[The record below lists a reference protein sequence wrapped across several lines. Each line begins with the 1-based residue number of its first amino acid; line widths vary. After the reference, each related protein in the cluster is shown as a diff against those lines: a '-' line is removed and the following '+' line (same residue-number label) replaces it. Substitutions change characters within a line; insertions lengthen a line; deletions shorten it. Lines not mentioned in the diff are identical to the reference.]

1 MGAASVFEAV
11 YMFVSQVVFP
21 TLDTF
26 TDVSLMFDFLKKKIY
41 GWGCAVMCPV
51 LGNLV
56 FTRYVILN
64 KQYIHTKIYFLYV
77 IFSN

>member
-1 MGAASVFEAV
+1 MGAASVFEAI

-26 TDVSLMFDFLKKKIY
+26 TDVSLMFDFLTKKIY
-41 GWGCAVMCPV
+41 DWGCAVMCPV

-64 KQYIHTKIYFLYV
+64 EQYINTKI
-77 IFSN
+77 

>member
-64 KQYIHTKIYFLYV
+64 KQFIRTKIYFLYV
-77 IFSN
+77 IISK

>member
-1 MGAASVFEAV
+1 MGAASIFEAV

-26 TDVSLMFDFLKKKIY
+26 TDVSLMFDFLKKEIY
-41 GWGCAVMCPV
+41 DWGCAVMCPV

-64 KQYIHTKIYFLYV
+64 
-77 IFSN
+77 